1 MARPSEFL
9 SRLIQMGSELD
20 SGFLRQTSHQG
31 RLDLAFEAVL
41 CNYIELSLRD
51 WLRSTPWDCRMGCDA
66 SLLLDST
73 SNNTAEKDAP
83 PNLSLAG
90 FDVIDEI
97 KTQLEKTCPGVVS
110 CADILTLAARD
121 SVSFKFNRSMWE
133 VLTGRRDGNIS
144 RSSEVLTNLPSPFS
158 NFTTLKQNF
167 SNRNLTVH
175 DLVVLSGAHT
185 IGVGHCNLFSNRL
198 YNFTG
203 KGDSDPSLNSTYA
216 AILKT
221 QCQSL
226 SDTTTTVEMD
236 PQSSLKFD
244 NNYFAVLKQ
253 QQGLFQ
259 SDAALLTN
267 KGASNVVDE
276 MLSPSKFFT
285 EFGQSMERMGVIGV
299 LTGSSG
305 EIRKKCSVRRPVHST
320 DRGLPTHSATHH
332 RPSHQGIKIENHMV
346 MAFISPQQILHTRIF
361 ALTALIKS
369 VRFCNGG
376 ELKLKYYHKS
386 CPAAEFISQAITW
399 DKLDA
404 NPSLAVKL
412 LRLHYHDCF
421 VRVNPLVDLN
431 VYSNAPKHHPFSPGC
446 DASLLLDSTSNN
458 TAEKDAI
465 PNLSLAGFDVIDEI
479 KTQLEKTCPG
489 VVSCADIL
497 TLAAR
502 DSVSFKFN
510 RSMWEVLTGRRDG
523 NISRSSEVLANLPSP
538 FSNFTTLKQN
548 FANKKLTVHDL
559 VVLSGAHTI
568 GVGHCNLFSNRLYNF
583 TGKGDS
589 DPSLNST
596 YAAVLKTQCQSLS
609 DTTTTVEMDPQS
621 SLKFD
626 NNYFTVLKQHQGL
639 FQSDAALLTN
649 KGASNV
655 VDELLSPS
663 KFFTEFGQSMERMG
677 VIGVLTGSSGE
688 IRKKCSVVG
697 S

>member
-1 MARPSEFL
+1 MKNIISFNLLVITIFL
-9 SRLIQMGSELD
+9 LGVCNGD
-20 SGFLRQTSHQG
+20 SLKKNFYKKSCPQAEQIVLNLTQKNVASNPALPAKLLRMH
-31 RLDLAFEAVL
+31 FH
-41 CNYIELSLRD
+41 
-51 WLRSTPWDCRMGCDA
+51 DCFVRGCDA

-305 EIRKKCSVRRPVHST
+305 EIRKKCSV
-320 DRGLPTHSATHH
+320 
-332 RPSHQGIKIENHMV
+332 
-346 MAFISPQQILHTRIF
+346 
-361 ALTALIKS
+361 
-369 VRFCNGG
+369 
-376 ELKLKYYHKS
+376 
-386 CPAAEFISQAITW
+386 
-399 DKLDA
+399 
-404 NPSLAVKL
+404 
-412 LRLHYHDCF
+412 
-421 VRVNPLVDLN
+421 
-431 VYSNAPKHHPFSPGC
+431 
-446 DASLLLDSTSNN
+446 
-458 TAEKDAI
+458 
-465 PNLSLAGFDVIDEI
+465 
-479 KTQLEKTCPG
+479 
-489 VVSCADIL
+489 
-497 TLAAR
+497 
-502 DSVSFKFN
+502 
-510 RSMWEVLTGRRDG
+510 
-523 NISRSSEVLANLPSP
+523 
-538 FSNFTTLKQN
+538 
-548 FANKKLTVHDL
+548 
-559 VVLSGAHTI
+559 
-568 GVGHCNLFSNRLYNF
+568 
-583 TGKGDS
+583 
-589 DPSLNST
+589 
-596 YAAVLKTQCQSLS
+596 
-609 DTTTTVEMDPQS
+609 
-621 SLKFD
+621 
-626 NNYFTVLKQHQGL
+626 
-639 FQSDAALLTN
+639 
-649 KGASNV
+649 
-655 VDELLSPS
+655 
-663 KFFTEFGQSMERMG
+663 
-677 VIGVLTGSSGE
+677 
-688 IRKKCSVVG
+688 VG